1 MDSSIKTILSG
12 VVFLVFALAACASP
26 STSTGIA
33 PPQSPSATLPL
44 STDTPLPSPTPTAT
58 PTPLFQLEGP
68 LNASNIANLQQVARL
83 GQGDYVAQDWSPD
96 SQFAALGSGAG
107 VFVLNAT
114 DGTLL
119 FSDFPGNTLA
129 LAFSADSQF
138 LAITTGTQVIA
149 YNLPN
154 GERQFSLNLDFV
166 ANDLAYR
173 LGTSELV
180 IVGAQKDIFGNSLAE
195 VIARAQDGNLINQ
208 RSVDKQVTSADF
220 EIAEDG
226 SALFNYSYTRDQ
238 FEFFNLNGQRIGS
251 LPQDSPSS
259 MAEAFNA
266 GFFAI
271 CNYDANYKAG
281 PLQVYRTNGSLV
293 ASLDTDFQYVG
304 PIFISRDGSRL
315 TVVLANPYT
324 IQQYSLPQGVLLS
337 TASFIGYG
345 KPSPD
350 LSRTFDGSVMRDMAG
365 GVELGE
371 AIQLSQNVGE
381 AIALSPD
388 HTLLVVG
395 YQGYD
400 PQGNMQDLWGEVID
414 ARSLLTL
421 RSLTFLPEKPNY
433 PTIDLFTILADGK
446 TLALH
451 AQKDNQVH
459 FWDIMNGEQM
469 DSFTLGIPAVVV
481 SVSADGQRILAA
493 DGEGNIEIWE
503 RSTATLLTKMSGV
516 DQYIGPYSAAFS
528 PDGQTAAMS
537 GSDVMVIW
545 DLSSNRS
552 TRKESN
558 GPMAIS
564 PDGSRLALRL
574 GNDSRFALYD
584 LPTRNL
590 AAEWDYH
597 GIVDDLA
604 FSLDG
609 DVLILNDVG
618 HMAFLGPLDGQ
629 ALFTLPYDALR
640 FTLSADGFLLATTS
654 YDGTVR
660 LWGLP
665 TSAP

>member
-1 MDSSIKTILSG
+1 M
-12 VVFLVFALAACASP
+12 C
-26 STSTGIA
+26 
-33 PPQSPSATLPL
+33 Q
-44 STDTPLPSPTPTAT
+44 
-58 PTPLFQLEGP
+58 PLFCP
-68 LNASNIANLQQVARL
+68 
-83 GQGDYVAQDWSPD
+83 
-96 SQFAALGSGAG
+96 
-107 VFVLNAT
+107 
-114 DGTLL
+114 
-119 FSDFPGNTLA
+119 
-129 LAFSADSQF
+129 
-138 LAITTGTQVIA
+138 
-149 YNLPN
+149 
-154 GERQFSLNLDFV
+154 
-166 ANDLAYR
+166 
-173 LGTSELV
+173 
-180 IVGAQKDIFGNSLAE
+180 
-195 VIARAQDGNLINQ
+195 
-208 RSVDKQVTSADF
+208 
-220 EIAEDG
+220 
-226 SALFNYSYTRDQ
+226 
-238 FEFFNLNGQRIGS
+238 
-251 LPQDSPSS
+251 
-259 MAEAFNA
+259 
-266 GFFAI
+266 
-271 CNYDANYKAG
+271 
-281 PLQVYRTNGSLV
+281 
-293 ASLDTDFQYVG
+293 
-304 PIFISRDGSRL
+304 
-315 TVVLANPYT
+315 
-324 IQQYSLPQGVLLS
+324 
-337 TASFIGYG
+337 
-345 KPSPD
+345 
-350 LSRTFDGSVMRDMAG
+350 
-365 GVELGE
+365 VEK
-371 AIQLSQNVGE
+371 
-381 AIALSPD
+381 
-388 HTLLVVG
+388 
-395 YQGYD
+395 
-400 PQGNMQDLWGEVID
+400 
-414 ARSLLTL
+414 
-421 RSLTFLPEKPNY
+421 PEKPNY

-503 RSTATLLTKMSGV
+503 RSTATLLTQMSGV

-528 PDGQTAAMS
+528 PDEQTAAMS

-618 HMAFLGPLDGQ
+618 HLAFLGPLDGQ